1 MAITN
6 SIPGIN
12 EKDLVSLGK
21 RKRGD
26 GFSYN
31 LTFTDPDTTLPITGL
46 APRMKSQVKKIDKTG
61 TEELLGTFTITESE
75 DKPGTYNLLMG
86 TSTQEWPL
94 TTVYFDVEYKLTDVS
109 LPESTPTF
117 AVEIIRDITTYE

>member
-1 MAITN
+1 MATTI

-12 EKDLVSLGK
+12 EKDLVNLGK

-46 APRMKSQVKKIDKTG
+46 APRMKSQVKKIDKSG
-61 TEELLGTFTITESE
+61 TEELLGTFTITES
-75 DKPGTYNLLMG
+75 DTIPGRYTLLME
-86 TSTQEWPL
+86 TSTQDWPL
-94 TTVYFDVEYKLTDVS
+94 TTVYFDVEYRLTDTS